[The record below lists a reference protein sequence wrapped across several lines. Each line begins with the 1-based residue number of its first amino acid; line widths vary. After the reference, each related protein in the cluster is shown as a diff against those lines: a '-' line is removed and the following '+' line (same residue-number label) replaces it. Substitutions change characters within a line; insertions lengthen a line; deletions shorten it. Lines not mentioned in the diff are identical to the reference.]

1 MTSVNAGRLAGVL
14 MMKVVSW
21 NLHAL
26 PPFRSGTRTRLAL
39 AAERL
44 VLESADAVFVQE
56 VWTDAAA
63 DFLRGKLVAAG
74 YAVVG
79 SPSGFGRSSGGLL
92 TAVKRATFGQISH
105 GTFASYR
112 AHGPALKVWQGDG
125 LANKGF
131 LSVEARHD
139 ATGRNHTLVNTHLQS
154 QYRFFRTAAG
164 VLEAKDAYLDVRQSQ
179 IAQLAQWTS
188 TLPADRFVLVAGDFN
203 TFPEEWP
210 TVVVPWQDLTAG
222 HRASCRCA
230 TYLEAT
236 GPLAWLDYVFAR
248 QSAGATPLPA
258 TTRLIQNTSVDCPYS
273 DHHGLVVEVQVDR
286 GNTLAG
292 VTAMLSRSYHRRQL
306 VVGLVARLFHRAPQ
320 PFI

>member
-1 MTSVNAGRLAGVL
+1 
-14 MMKVVSW
+14 MKVVSW

-26 PPFRSGTRTRLAL
+26 PPFRSGTRTRLTL
-39 AAERL
+39 AAEQL
-44 VLESADAVFVQE
+44 ELESADAVLLQE

-63 DFLRGKLVAAG
+63 DFLRGKLAAAG
-74 YAVVG
+74 YEVVG

-92 TAVKRATFGQISH
+92 TAIKRAAFGQISR

-131 LSVEARHD
+131 LSVEARH
-139 ATGRNHTLVNTHLQS
+139 AVTGRNHTLINTHLQS
-154 QYRFFRTAAG
+154 QYGFFRTTEG
-164 VLEAKDAYLDVRQSQ
+164 VLAARDAYLAVRQAQ

-188 TLPADRFVLVAGDFN
+188 TVPADRFVLVAGDFN
-203 TFPEEWP
+203 TFPEEWAKIA
-210 TVVVPWQDLTAG
+210 VPWQDLTAK
-222 HRASCRCA
+222 HRGACRCA

-248 QSAGATPLPA
+248 QYAGAAPLPA

-273 DHHGLVVEVQVDR
+273 DHHGVVVEVRADP
-286 GNTLAG
+286 GGTIPD
-292 VTAMLSRSYHRRQL
+292 VTALLERSYHRRQL
-306 VVGLVARLFHRAPQ
+306 VIELVARLFHRAL
-320 PFI
+320 